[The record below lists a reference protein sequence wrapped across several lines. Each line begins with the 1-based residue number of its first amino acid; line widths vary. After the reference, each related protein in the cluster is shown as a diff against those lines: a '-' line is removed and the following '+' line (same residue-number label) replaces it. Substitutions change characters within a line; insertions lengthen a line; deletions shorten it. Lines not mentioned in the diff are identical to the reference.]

1 MQCQA
6 KDQCHDVGTCDKGT
20 GACSAPAKPDGT
32 TCDDGNSASQGDAC
46 TAGVC
51 QGTIPCASVA
61 DVHTGNTHT
70 PVRFAATAASGA
82 GATIPM
88 DNWALGGRARA

>member
-1 MQCQA
+1 
-6 KDQCHDVGTCDKGT
+6 
-20 GACSAPAKPDGT
+20 
-32 TCDDGNSASQGDAC
+32 
-46 TAGVC
+46 VC